1 MNKENK
7 TIPINRQPCIVKI
20 YRGIPIKNND
30 YKQYLHAN
38 QSQLDII
45 RTNIINQTFH
55 KNNPNS
61 I

>member
-7 TIPINRQPCIVKI
+7 TTPINRQPCIVKI

-30 YKQYLHAN
+30 YKQYINEN
-38 QSQLDII
+38 QTQLDMI
-45 RTNIINQTFH
+45 RTNLINQTFRR
-55 KNNPNS
+55 NSPNS

>member
-1 MNKENK
+1 MDKENK
-7 TIPINRQPCIVKI
+7 TILINRQPCIVKI

-30 YKQYLHAN
+30 YKQYLDAN

-45 RTNIINQTFH
+45 RTNIINQTFRR
-55 KNNPNS
+55 NSLNS

>member
-7 TIPINRQPCIVKI
+7 TTVNRQPCIVKI

-30 YKQYLHAN
+30 YKQYLDA
-38 QSQLDII
+38 I
-45 RTNIINQTFH
+45 RTNIINQTFRR
-55 KNNPNS
+55 NSLNS

>member
-30 YKQYLHAN
+30 YKQYINEN
-38 QSQLDII
+38 QTQLDMI
-45 RTNIINQTFH
+45 RTNLSNQTFRR
-55 KNNPNS
+55 NNPNS

>member
-45 RTNIINQTFH
+45 RKNIINETFRI
-55 KNNPNS
+55 NNT
-61 I
+61 